1 MDKKITIPEFSVT
14 SNLPSIMNGG
24 KDFCRWS
31 KEDEKMAKTVGWAVS
46 LVLGDYGKGLVNL
59 ALAESFLEK
68 GRDNQEVTALVNQ
81 GMMQAE
87 AGGRIELVFDG
98 VAMLV
103 RLYVLAG
110 KLEEAMELLH
120 NFHLR
125 IEKEQ
130 AYRLLPNLHA
140 LEIRVRLYKGTFPEI
155 QKWMK
160 EEAPDEDQ
168 EFYTMDRYRYLLKVR
183 IYLLEGRYE
192 RAVSLIEKLLY
203 YAGLMDRTYIRMEAS
218 LLKAIACYRMEN
230 EHWKN
235 VFCRVMTEREDYHF
249 VRMVSREGAAVLPL
263 LKSGVW
269 KENDK
274 DFLRDAMKETE
285 LMAALHPGYLK
296 EQQSVIQ
303 LSENAIRILRLQAEG
318 MSREDVAKELDMN
331 LETVKYHIKQIYK
344 KLGVKDKAA
353 AVIQARKR
361 NLI

>member
-1 MDKKITIPEFSVT
+1 M
-14 SNLPSIMNGG
+14 
-24 KDFCRWS
+24 
-31 KEDEKMAKTVGWAVS
+31 
-46 LVLGDYGKGLVNL
+46 
-59 ALAESFLEK
+59 
-68 GRDNQEVTALVNQ
+68 
-81 GMMQAE
+81 
-87 AGGRIELVFDG
+87 
-98 VAMLV
+98 
-103 RLYVLAG
+103 
-110 KLEEAMELLH
+110 
-120 NFHLR
+120 
-125 IEKEQ
+125 
-130 AYRLLPNLHA
+130 
-140 LEIRVRLYKGTFPEI
+140 
-155 QKWMK
+155 
-160 EEAPDEDQ
+160 
-168 EFYTMDRYRYLLKVR
+168 
-183 IYLLEGRYE
+183 LEGRYE
-192 RAVSLIEKLLY
+192 RAISLIEKLLY

-218 LLKAIACYRMEN
+218 LLKAIAFYRMGNEN
-230 EHWKN
+230 WKN
-235 VFCRVMTEREDYHF
+235 VFCRVMTELEDYHF

-303 LSENAIRILRLQAEG
+303 LSENAIRILRLEAEG

>member
-1 MDKKITIPEFSVT
+1 
-14 SNLPSIMNGG
+14 
-24 KDFCRWS
+24 
-31 KEDEKMAKTVGWAVS
+31 
-46 LVLGDYGKGLVNL
+46 
-59 ALAESFLEK
+59 
-68 GRDNQEVTALVNQ
+68 
-81 GMMQAE
+81 
-87 AGGRIELVFDG
+87 
-98 VAMLV
+98 
-103 RLYVLAG
+103 
-110 KLEEAMELLH
+110 MELLH

-218 LLKAIACYRMEN
+218 LLKAIAFYRMEN
-230 EHWKN
+230 ENWKN
-235 VFCRVMTEREDYHF
+235 VFCRVMTELEDYHF

-274 DFLRDAMKETE
+274 DFLRM
-285 LMAALHPGYLK
+285 L
-296 EQQSVIQ
+296 
-303 LSENAIRILRLQAEG
+303 
-318 MSREDVAKELDMN
+318 
-331 LETVKYHIKQIYK
+331 
-344 KLGVKDKAA
+344 
-353 AVIQARKR
+353 
-361 NLI
+361 